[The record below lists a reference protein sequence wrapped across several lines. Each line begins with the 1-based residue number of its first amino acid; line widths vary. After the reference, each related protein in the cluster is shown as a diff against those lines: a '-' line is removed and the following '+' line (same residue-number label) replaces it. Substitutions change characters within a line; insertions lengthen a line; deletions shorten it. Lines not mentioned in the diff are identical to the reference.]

1 MSLSF
6 NPIQMAKQN
15 AASFVQELP
24 QNIFAGFVVSLI
36 ALPLGLGLAIASEA
50 PPLAGIIAAVAGGL
64 VVSVFGGSHVT
75 IAGPGN
81 GLVIVLLGAITTLGD
96 GDLYTGYLYTLAA
109 IIISGALLFLF
120 GVLRMGAMSEFF
132 PATALQ
138 GMLAAIGIGILAK
151 QFHLMLGIRS
161 VSGSTLE
168 QLLAIPN
175 SILSFFSAHPFA
187 GVLGAL
193 SLVFLFLYS
202 RIRNPYFHLIPA
214 PMWVVVASIGI
225 GYYYSLVLNQA
236 SPISEDLLIN
246 IPNNLTSNFPR
257 PLFDKAFDIN
267 FIGVIFS
274 ITLIAVIESLLS
286 IKAVDKLDPKKRR
299 SNVNKDLRALGLA
312 SIVSGF
318 LGGLN
323 VVTVIARSSVNA
335 NNGGTN
341 RSANF
346 FHAAFLV
353 LFVLLLGKQIQM
365 IPLTSLAAILVFT
378 GYKLATPENLLRIYK
393 IGPEQALIFLVTL
406 TTTLLT
412 NLITGIAAGILF
424 TFLTHLFL
432 SKNLLMFTMNVFK
445 PNVLMYQEEQS
456 GNYYVSVKN
465 FCSFLNFFRLKKKLD
480 QIPESEHA
488 IVDFSLCDFVDHTVM
503 EGLHDY
509 QRSFAR
515 KQGIFET
522 IGLDIHA
529 SETEHPF
536 SVRKSIPINAL
547 VGLQNALTNRQRDLE
562 KLATQLNWEYLPK
575 IDSNPKGLNQ
585 FLFFESKVI
594 NYSVNKVQNKKSSF
608 LVFDLAYS
616 EGAFI
621 TKEDLKA
628 TFLLFESPIKLPVF
642 VLDKEDLRTT
652 IYQWVGFNDINF
664 DNNPDFSRRFYLS
677 GNDKKA
683 IRKVFTPEL
692 IYFFESHPIFH
703 IESNG
708 SHLLIKGKNRLSSIH
723 EIKMMLSF
731 SEDLTALLGK
741 KNQAN

>member
-1 MSLSF
+1 MAKENASLSF
-6 NPIQMAKQN
+6 VK
-15 AASFVQELP
+15 ELP
-24 QNIFAGFVVSLI
+24 QNIFSGFVVSLI

-50 PPLAGIIAAVAGGL
+50 PPLAGIIAAVAGGM
-64 VVSVFGGSHVT
+64 VVALLGGSHVT

-81 GLVIVLLGAITTLGD
+81 GLVIVLLGAITTLGG
-96 GDLYTGYLYTLAA
+96 GDLYQGYLYTLAA
-109 IIISGALLFLF
+109 IIFSGVLLFLF
-120 GVLRMGAMSEFF
+120 GLLRMGAMSEFF
-132 PATALQ
+132 PASALQ

-161 VSGSTLE
+161 VSGNTVE
-168 QLLAIPN
+168 QLLAIPQ
-175 SILSFFSAHPFA
+175 SMISFFSVYPFA
-187 GVLGAL
+187 GILGAL
-193 SLVFLFLYS
+193 SLGFLFLYS
-202 RIRNPYFHLIPA
+202 KIRNPYFHLIPA

-225 GYYYSLVLNQA
+225 GYYYNLVLNQPT
-236 SPISEDLLIN
+236 PISEDFLIKIPDNLL
-246 IPNNLTSNFPR
+246 SNFPS
-257 PLFDKAFDIN
+257 PQFDKSFDLH
-267 FIGVIFS
+267 FIGVVFS

-353 LFVLLLGKQIQM
+353 VFVLLLGKQIQM
-365 IPLTSLAAILVFT
+365 IPLTSLAAILVYT

-406 TTTLLT
+406 VTTLMT
-412 NLITGIAAGILF
+412 SLITGIAVGILF

-432 SKNLLMFTMNVFK
+432 SKNLLMFTMNIFK

-465 FCSFLNFFRLKKKLD
+465 FCSFLNFYRLKKKLD

-503 EGLHDY
+503 EGLNEY

-515 KQGIFET
+515 KEGVFET

-529 SETEHPF
+529 SETDHPF
-536 SVRKSIPINAL
+536 SVRKSLPINAL
-547 VGLQNALTNRQRDLE
+547 VGIQNALTNRQNNL
-562 KLATQLNWEYLPK
+562 KSLANQLNWEYLPK
-575 IDSNPKGLNQ
+575 IDSNPRGLNR

-594 NYSVNKVQNKKSSF
+594 NYSVNKLNNKKESYSI
-608 LVFDLAYS
+608 FDLSFS

-628 TFLLFESPIKLPVF
+628 TFLLFESPVELPVF

-652 IYQWVGFNDINF
+652 LYQLAGFDDINF
-664 DNNPDFSRRFYLS
+664 DKYPDFSKRFHLS
-677 GNDKKA
+677 GNDRPA
-683 IRKVFTPEL
+683 IRKVFTPNL
-692 IYFFESHPIFH
+692 IFFFESHPFFH

-708 SHLLIKGKNRLSSIH
+708 NHLLLKGKDRLSSIQ
-723 EIKMMLSF
+723 EIKLMLSF
-731 SEDLTALLGK
+731 AEDLNALLRKEIQPKG
-741 KNQAN
+741 

>member
-1 MSLSF
+1 MSKKSAAISF
-6 NPIQMAKQN
+6 
-15 AASFVQELP
+15 FQELP

-36 ALPLGLGLAIASEA
+36 ALPLGLGLAVASEA
-50 PPLAGIIAAVAGGL
+50 PPLSGIIAAIAGGL
-64 VVSVFGGSHVT
+64 VVSIFGGSHVT

-81 GLVIVLLGAITTLGD
+81 GLVIVLLGAITTLGR
-96 GDLYTGYLYTLAA
+96 GDLYQGYLFTLAA
-109 IIISGALLFLF
+109 IIFSGVLLFLF
-120 GVLRMGAMSEFF
+120 GLLRMGAMSEFF
-132 PATALQ
+132 PASALQ

-151 QFHLMLGIRS
+151 QFHLMLGVQS
-161 VSGSTLE
+161 VKGSTLE
-168 QLLAIPN
+168 QIIAIPET
-175 SILSFFSAHPFA
+175 IITFLSVYPFA
-187 GVLGAL
+187 GVLGVL
-193 SLVFLFLYS
+193 SLIFLFLYS

-225 GYYYSLVLNQA
+225 GYYYSLLLNQE
-236 SPISEDLLIN
+236 SPFSKDLLIN
-246 IPNNLTSNFPR
+246 IPNNLMTNFPR
-257 PLFDKAFDIN
+257 PQFDKSFDLE
-267 FIGVIFS
+267 FIGVVFS

-286 IKAVDKLDPKKRR
+286 IKAVDKFDPKKRR

-335 NNGGTN
+335 NNGGSN

-346 FHAAFLV
+346 FHSVFLV

-378 GYKLATPENLLRIYK
+378 GYKLASPENLLRIYK
-393 IGPEQALIFLVTL
+393 IGPEQGLIFMVTL
-406 TTTLLT
+406 SITLLT
-412 NLITGIAAGILF
+412 NLISGIAVGILF

-432 SKNLLMFTMNVFK
+432 SKNLLIFTINIFK
-445 PNVLMYQEEQS
+445 PNVLMYLEEQT

-465 FCSFLNFFRLKKKLD
+465 FCSFLNFYRLKKKLD

-515 KQGIFET
+515 KQGVFET

-529 SETEHPF
+529 SETDHPF
-536 SVRKSIPINAL
+536 SVRKSIPLNAL
-547 VGLQNALTNRQRDLE
+547 VGLRNALTNRQKDL
-562 KLATQLNWEYLPK
+562 KDLGQQLNWEYVPK
-575 IDSNPKGLNQ
+575 IDNNPRGLNR

-594 NYSVNKVQNKKSSF
+594 NYGINKLRNKKSSF
-608 LVFDLAYS
+608 RVFDLSYS

-621 TKEDLKA
+621 TKEDLRA
-628 TFLLFESPIKLPVF
+628 TFLLFESPLELPVF

-652 IYQWVGFNDINF
+652 LYHWAGFNDINF
-664 DNNPDFSRRFYLS
+664 KKHPDFSKRFHLS
-677 GNDKKA
+677 GNDTAA
-683 IRKVFTPEL
+683 IRKIFTPEL
-692 IYFFESHPIFH
+692 IYFFESHPFFH

-708 SHLLIKGKNRLSSIH
+708 SHLLIKGKDRLSSIQ
-723 EIKMMLSF
+723 EIKLMLSF
-731 SEDLTALLGK
+731 AEDFAALLV
-741 KNQAN
+741 NRTATN

>member
-1 MSLSF
+1 
-6 NPIQMAKQN
+6 MAKEN
-15 AASFVQELP
+15 ANFSFVKELP
-24 QNIFAGFVVSLI
+24 QNIFSGFVVSLI

-50 PPLAGIIAAVAGGL
+50 PPLAGIIAAVAGGM
-64 VVSVFGGSHVT
+64 VVALLGGSHVT

-81 GLVIVLLGAITTLGD
+81 GLVIVLLGAITTLGG
-96 GDLYTGYLYTLAA
+96 GDLYQGYLYTLAA
-109 IIISGALLFLF
+109 IIFSGGLLFLF

-151 QFHLMLGIRS
+151 QFHLMLGNRS
-161 VSGSTLE
+161 VSGSTVE
-168 QLLAIPN
+168 QLLAIPD
-175 SILSFFSAHPFA
+175 SIVQFVSAYPFA

-225 GYYYSLVLNQA
+225 GYYYNLILNLPT
-236 SPISEDLLIN
+236 PISEELLIK
-246 IPNNLTSNFPR
+246 IPDNLLSNFPTPR
-257 PLFDKAFDIN
+257 FDKSFDLH
-267 FIGVIFS
+267 FIGVVFS
-274 ITLIAVIESLLS
+274 ITLIAIIESLLS

-299 SNVNKDLRALGLA
+299 SNVNKDLRALGIA
-312 SIVSGF
+312 SVVSGF

-365 IPLTSLAAILVFT
+365 IPLTSLAAILVYT
-378 GYKLATPENLLRIYK
+378 GYKLATPENLFRIYK

-406 TTTLLT
+406 TTTLMT
-412 NLITGIAAGILF
+412 SLITGIAIGILF

-432 SKNLLMFTMNVFK
+432 SKNLLMFTMNIFK
-445 PNVLMYQEEQS
+445 PNVLMYREEQS

-465 FCSFLNFFRLKKKLD
+465 FCSFLNFYRLKKKLD

-503 EGLHDY
+503 EGLNDY

-515 KQGIFET
+515 KEGVFET

-529 SETEHPF
+529 SETDHPF
-536 SVRKSIPINAL
+536 SVRKSLPISTL
-547 VGLQNALTNRQRDLE
+547 VGIQNALTNRQNNL
-562 KLATQLNWEYLPK
+562 KSLAEQLNWEYLSK
-575 IDSNPKGLNQ
+575 IDSNPKGLNR
-585 FLFFESKVI
+585 FLFFESKTV
-594 NYSVNKVQNKKSSF
+594 NYSVNKLKNKKEGYRI
-608 LVFDLAYS
+608 FDLSFS

-628 TFLLFESPIKLPVF
+628 TFLLFKSPLPLPVF

-652 IYQWVGFNDINF
+652 LYQLAGFDDINF
-664 DNNPDFSRRFYLS
+664 EKYPDFSKRFHLS
-677 GNDKKA
+677 GNDRSA
-683 IRKVFTPEL
+683 IRKVFTPNL
-692 IYFFESHPIFH
+692 IYFFESHPFFH

-708 SHLLIKGKNRLSSIH
+708 SHLLIKGKDRVSSIQ
-723 EIKMMLSF
+723 EIKLMLSF
-731 SEDLTALLGK
+731 AEDLSSLLK
-741 KNQAN
+741 KEVPQKS

>member
-1 MSLSF
+1 MSKKSDTISF
-6 NPIQMAKQN
+6 FK
-15 AASFVQELP
+15 ELP
-24 QNIFAGFVVSLI
+24 QNIFSGFVVSLI
-36 ALPLGLGLAIASEA
+36 ALPLGLGLAVASEA
-50 PPLAGIIAAVAGGL
+50 PPISGIIAAVAGGL
-64 VVSVFGGSHVT
+64 VVSILGGSNVT

-81 GLVIVLLGAITTLGD
+81 GLVIVLLGAITTLGG
-96 GDLYTGYLYTLAA
+96 GDLYQGYLYTLAA
-109 IIISGALLFLF
+109 IIFSGILLFFF
-120 GVLRMGAMSEFF
+120 GLLRMGSMSEFF

-151 QFHLMLGIRS
+151 QFHLMIGIKS
-161 VSGSTLE
+161 VKGGTIE
-168 QLLAIPN
+168 QLLAFPE
-175 SILSFFSAHPFA
+175 SIANFLSSYPFA
-187 GVLGAL
+187 GALGL
-193 SLVFLFLYS
+193 FSLVFLFLYS
-202 RIRNPYFHLIPA
+202 SIRNPYFHLIPA

-225 GYYYSLVLNQA
+225 GYYYSLVLNQG
-236 SPISEDLLIN
+236 SPFSKDLLIE
-246 IPNNLTSNFPR
+246 IPNNLISNFPR
-257 PLFDKAFDIN
+257 PQFEKSFDLQ
-267 FIGVIFS
+267 FIGVVFS

-286 IKAVDKLDPKKRR
+286 IKAVDKLDPRKRR

-346 FHAAFLV
+346 FHSAFLV

-378 GYKLATPENLLRIYK
+378 GYKLASPDNLIRIYK
-393 IGPEQALIFLVTL
+393 IGPEQGLIFIVTL
-406 TTTLLT
+406 CSTLLT
-412 NLITGIAAGILF
+412 NLISGIAVGILF

-432 SKNLLMFTMNVFK
+432 IKKIKIFTINLFK
-445 PNVLMYQEEQS
+445 PNVLMYLEEQT

-465 FCSFLNFFRLKKKLD
+465 FCSFLNFYRLKKKLD

-503 EGLHDY
+503 EGLNDY
-509 QRSFAR
+509 RRSFTR

-529 SETEHPF
+529 SETDHPF
-536 SVRKSIPINAL
+536 SVRKSIPISAL
-547 VGLQNALTNRQRDLE
+547 VGLRNSLTNRQKEL
-562 KLATQLNWEYLPK
+562 KTLAEQLDWNYDSE
-575 IDSNPKGLNQ
+575 IDDNPKGLGR
-585 FLFFESKVI
+585 FLFFESKVVNYAI
-594 NYSVNKVQNKKSSF
+594 NKLKNKKSSF
-608 LVFDLAYS
+608 RVFDLSYS

-628 TFLLFESPIKLPVF
+628 SFLLFKSPIKLPVF

-652 IYQWVGFNDINF
+652 LYKLAGFDDVNF
-664 DNNPDFSRRFYLS
+664 EKHPDFSKRFHLS
-677 GNDKKA
+677 GNDNNA
-683 IRKVFTPEL
+683 IRKIFTSKL
-692 IYFFESHPIFH
+692 IYFFESHPVFH

-708 SHLLIKGKNRLSSIH
+708 SHLMIKGKDRLSSIQ
-723 EIKMMLSF
+723 EIKLMLSF
-731 SEDLTALLGK
+731 AEDLALIL
-741 KNQAN
+741 KNKTPLN